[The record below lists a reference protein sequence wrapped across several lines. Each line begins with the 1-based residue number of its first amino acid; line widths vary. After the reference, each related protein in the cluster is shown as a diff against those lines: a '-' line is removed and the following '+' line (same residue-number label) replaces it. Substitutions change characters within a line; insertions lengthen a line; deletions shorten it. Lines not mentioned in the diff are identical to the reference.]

1 MKLFSII
8 TEVTLFISILLL
20 FCFMNINAMEIIAII
35 GQRIASTLEI
45 INTGLPHVLGV
56 KLSFYFKIISLARS
70 KVVVLN
76 CVHKNLWGWDPG
88 IRIFKALQVIAIRTQ
103 D

>member
-1 MKLFSII
+1 
-8 TEVTLFISILLL
+8 
-20 FCFMNINAMEIIAII
+20 MEIIAII

-56 KLSFYFKIISLARS
+56 KLSFYFKIISLARA

-76 CVHKNLWGWDPG
+76 RVHKNLWGWDPG